1 MKNKLKF
8 RPLEE
13 EDYETICKWWDFWFK
28 RSLPKEF
35 LPDDGKSGF
44 MIEKNNQLVACGFLY
59 ITNSKVAFL
68 GWVIS
73 NPKYKQK
80 DRKKVIKKLI
90 SNIEDICRDMDYKYM
105 FTVCSNRYL
114 INMHRD
120 LNWEDCKRPSYEIIK
135 NL

>member
-80 DRKKVIKKLI
+80 DRKKVQLTI
-90 SNIEDICRDMDYKYM
+90 SYGYFRMHLCNIR
-105 FTVCSNRYL
+105 N
-114 INMHRD
+114 
-120 LNWEDCKRPSYEIIK
+120 K
-135 NL
+135 NLTHF